1 MDSTLSAKFF
11 EKFLPFP
18 ANLHKLL
25 WCFLPACPILKPCPG
40 FEGKKT
46 TRRFGMNKHENKF
59 AALTEQELQEING
72 GGTWEPIYGWGE
84 NGLYGGLRYN
94 K

>member
-1 MDSTLSAKFF
+1 
-11 EKFLPFP
+11 
-18 ANLHKLL
+18 
-25 WCFLPACPILKPCPG
+25 
-40 FEGKKT
+40 
-46 TRRFGMNKHENKF
+46 MNEHENKF

-94 K
+94 KQLPSGGGFLSRRLTLSYKELNR

>member
-1 MDSTLSAKFF
+1 
-11 EKFLPFP
+11 
-18 ANLHKLL
+18 
-25 WCFLPACPILKPCPG
+25 
-40 FEGKKT
+40 
-46 TRRFGMNKHENKF
+46 MNEQENKF

-84 NGLYGGLRYN
+84 NGLYGGVRYN